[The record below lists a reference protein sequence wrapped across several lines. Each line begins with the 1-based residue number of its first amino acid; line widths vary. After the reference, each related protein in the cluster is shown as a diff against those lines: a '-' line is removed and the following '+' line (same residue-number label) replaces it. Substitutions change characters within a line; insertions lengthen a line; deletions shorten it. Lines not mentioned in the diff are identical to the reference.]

1 LEDLSVDV
9 KILKGF
15 LRKLVG
21 RALTGMMWLRKGVS
35 GWLS

>member
-9 KILKGF
+9 KMLKGF

-21 RALTGMMWLRKGVS
+21 KVLSGMIWLRKGVS
-35 GWLS
+35 GWLF